1 MKAEPQFIYQ
11 GSRSLMLAHERQ
23 AHIIDHLREHRV
35 IKITD
40 IVERFGVSNLTARRD
55 LDVLQE
61 QKIVRRV
68 YGGAIL
74 SADPVSLGR
83 PDILLPAG
91 DQEQAKNLDKKAIGK
106 LAATLVREGDILF
119 LGSGNT
125 VLEVARNL
133 RDFSNLTIITCSLA
147 VINELATTSNTIYV
161 LGGRLDNSEHSIDVS
176 DAHLKSFCADKA
188 FISCDGVTVSH
199 GVSASYPPNTKTG
212 HLMVKNARQ
221 AILVSTSR
229 KFGNNALSVTCE
241 LSDLNVI
248 VSDDGLS
255 PEFQDAISQQ
265 GVTLMLAPT
274 NEGSE
279 D

>member
-1 MKAEPQFIYQ
+1 
-11 GSRSLMLAHERQ
+11 MLAHERQ

-40 IVERFGVSNLTARRD
+40 IVDRFGVSNLTARRD
-55 LDVLQE
+55 LEVLQE

-74 SADPVSLGR
+74 SADPSTLGR
-83 PDILLPAG
+83 PDILLPTI

-106 LAATLVREGDILF
+106 LAATLVRDGDILF

-133 RDFSNLTIITCSLA
+133 RSFSNLTIITCSLA

-188 FISCDGVTVSH
+188 FISCDGVTLTH

-212 HLMVKNARQ
+212 HLMVKNAKQ

-229 KFGNNALSVTCE
+229 KFGSNALSVTCE

-248 VSDDGLS
+248 VSDEGLS
-255 PEFQDAISQQ
+255 PEYQDAIAQQ
-265 GVTLMLAPT
+265 GVTLMLAST
-274 NEGSE
+274 EE
-279 D
+279 

>member
-1 MKAEPQFIYQ
+1 
-11 GSRSLMLAHERQ
+11 MLAHERQ
-23 AHIIDHLREHRV
+23 AHIINHLREHRV

-40 IVERFGVSNLTARRD
+40 IVTRFNVSNLTARRD

-74 SADPVSLGR
+74 SAEPAALSR
-83 PDILLPAG
+83 PDILLPSG
-91 DQEQAKNLDKKAIGK
+91 DQEQAKNLEKKAIGK
-106 LAATLVREGDILF
+106 LAASLVREGDTLF

-133 RDFSNLTIITCSLA
+133 RHFSSLTIITCSLA

-176 DAHLKSFCADKA
+176 DPQLQSFCVDKA
-188 FISCDGVTVSH
+188 FISCDGVTTTH
-199 GVSASYPPNTKTG
+199 GVTASYPPNTRTG

-221 AILVSTSR
+221 AILVSNSR
-229 KFGNNALSVTCE
+229 KFGNNALSITCNLSE
-241 LSDLNVI
+241 LSTI
-248 VSDDGLS
+248 VTDDGLS
-255 PEFQDAISQQ
+255 QEYQECITQQ
-265 GVTLMLAPT
+265 GVSLLLAPM
-274 NEGSE
+274 NDEPE
-279 D
+279 I

>member
-1 MKAEPQFIYQ
+1 
-11 GSRSLMLAHERQ
+11 MLAHERQ

-40 IVERFGVSNLTARRD
+40 IVSRFGVSNLTARRD

-74 SADPVSLGR
+74 SADPATLGR
-83 PDILLPAG
+83 PDVLLPSGNQA
-91 DQEQAKNLDKKAIGK
+91 QAKNIEKKAIGK

-133 RDFSNLTIITCSLA
+133 RNFSSLTIITCSLA
-147 VINELATTSNTIYV
+147 VINELSTTSNTIYV

-176 DAHLKSFCADKA
+176 DARLQSFCADKA
-188 FISCDGVTVSH
+188 FISCDGVTLTH
-199 GVSASYPPNTKTG
+199 GVTASYPPNTVVG
-212 HLMVKNARQ
+212 HSMVKNAKQ
-221 AILVSTSR
+221 AILVSNSR

-241 LSDLNVI
+241 LSELNTI
-248 VSDDGLS
+248 VTDEGLS
-255 PEFQDAISQQ
+255 QEFRDELAQQ
-265 GVTLMLAPT
+265 GVTLMMAPIKDET
-274 NEGSE
+274 KN
-279 D
+279 